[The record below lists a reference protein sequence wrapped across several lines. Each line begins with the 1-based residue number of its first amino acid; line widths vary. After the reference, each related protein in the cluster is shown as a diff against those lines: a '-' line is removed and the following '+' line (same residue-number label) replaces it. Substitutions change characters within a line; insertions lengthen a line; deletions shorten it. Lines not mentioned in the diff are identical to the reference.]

1 MQNTVK
7 FWIDILKTAGLLSM
21 NNLLLPQGITELKT
35 FHVHGSSPPNLR
47 GDLKISDQNNWRD
60 LSKKF
65 NLGGGG
71 S

>member
-1 MQNTVK
+1 
-7 FWIDILKTAGLLSM
+7 M

-65 NLGGGG
+65 NLGGGELNLRRG
-71 S
+71 L